1 MGVSEGLDALAAMVD
16 AGADAA
22 TLKTA
27 IEAIR
32 ENDLREASV
41 NAPASSRARI
51 SAEEMSSEVV
61 GSNPYSRLMALQRMG
76 IVHEY
81 KKIRDKAVAVVGVGG
96 VGSVAAEM
104 LARCGVGRLQLYD
117 FDTVELANMNRLF
130 FRPEHAGMTKTD
142 AANSTLYDINPDV
155 QCQSYHLDVTT
166 MTGFETFRE
175 SLVDPVT
182 GRSRVDL
189 VLACVD
195 NYEARMSVNQC
206 CLEMNQVWMESGVS
220 EDAVSG
226 HVQTMKPGAT
236 ACFAC
241 NPPLIVASGIDEKT
255 LRRDGV
261 CAASLPTT
269 MGIVSGMLVQAS
281 LKHMLSFGESTRYL
295 GYSALK
301 DFFPAM
307 DVLPNPECDNAACR
321 RAQERHRAWV
331 TSPEYIAK
339 KAAEAEAARVRD
351 EAEAAKSLH
360 DANEWSIS
368 VENSDGDGGNTQRG
382 TKETKDTT
390 NVMSP
395 PAEGIEF
402 AMPRRD
408 VLDDATVDR
417 YRVADTDAGVD
428 DLMAQLKNLQS
439 GDAR

>member
-1 MGVSEGLDALAAMVD
+1 
-16 AGADAA
+16 
-22 TLKTA
+22 
-27 IEAIR
+27 
-32 ENDLREASV
+32 
-41 NAPASSRARI
+41 
-51 SAEEMSSEVV
+51 
-61 GSNPYSRLMALQRMG
+61 
-76 IVHEY
+76 
-81 KKIRDKAVAVVGVGG
+81 
-96 VGSVAAEM
+96 
-104 LARCGVGRLQLYD
+104 
-117 FDTVELANMNRLF
+117 
-130 FRPEHAGMTKTD
+130 
-142 AANSTLYDINPDV
+142 
-155 QCQSYHLDVTT
+155 
-166 MTGFETFRE
+166 
-175 SLVDPVT
+175 
-182 GRSRVDL
+182 
-189 VLACVD
+189 
-195 NYEARMSVNQC
+195 
-206 CLEMNQVWMESGVS
+206 
-220 EDAVSG
+220 
-226 HVQTMKPGAT
+226 
-236 ACFAC
+236 
-241 NPPLIVASGIDEKT
+241 
-255 LRRDGV
+255 
-261 CAASLPTT
+261 
-269 MGIVSGMLVQAS
+269 MLVQAS
-281 LKHMLSFGESTRYL
+281 LKHMLSLGESTRYL

-368 VENSDGDGGNTQRG
+368 VDGGGDGGNNQRG

-428 DLMAQLKNLQS
+428 DLMAQLKNIQS